1 LFLLHNGSPPFVPY
15 LYLKKGRRDCQDAGK
30 TYKGEK
36 HFKNYGEAVNFL
48 AAERGEKFTGF
59 FAYRG
64 WKKVHFEKNIHNLYK
79 PVSVFD

>member
-1 LFLLHNGSPPFVPY
+1 MPEKRIKAKNI
-15 LYLKKGRRDCQDAGK
+15 LKI
-30 TYKGEK
+30 T
-36 HFKNYGEAVNFL
+36 GEAVNFL